1 MKNKEIA
8 QQLSLTEHTVS
19 NYMYRIF
26 DKLGMSSR
34 LQLLLYAMSKQ
45 EETQPELAK
54 TAAG

>member
-1 MKNKEIA
+1 MKNREIA
-8 QQLSLTEHTVS
+8 QQLGLTEHTVS

-45 EETQPELAK
+45 EESQPELAK
-54 TAAG
+54 TAVG